1 MRQPFGKGLESLIP
15 KKNQKAEDSPEKKES
30 VFLVGIERITA
41 NPYQP
46 RKEFDQEGL
55 RTLSESIRDYGVL
68 QPLVVSRTEREGRA
82 EYQLIAGERRLLA
95 SRMAGLTEV
104 PVVIK
109 DPTDKQKL
117 EVSLIENAQRLDLN
131 PIEKAEA
138 FQKLHDEFELPQKE
152 IARICGMSRE
162 AVANTMRLLDLSEE
176 IREAVKRKKIS
187 EGHARAMMQVKSPE
201 KQKAVFEKI
210 IRDGL
215 SVRETEE
222 LAKKAEFWQP
232 LPRKADYSFFKE
244 FKETEE
250 KIKKMF
256 ALKDLKIRS
265 EGGKPKLTI
274 LFNSKEDLK
283 KLLQTFDR

>member
-1 MRQPFGKGLESLIP
+1 MESLIP
-15 KKNQKAEDSPEKKES
+15 KKNQKPAGESEKKDS
-30 VFLVGIERITA
+30 VFLIEVERITA

-55 RTLSESIRDYGVL
+55 RTLSESIKDYGVL
-68 QPLVVSRTEREGRA
+68 QPLVVSRAEREGRI

-109 DPTDKQKL
+109 ESTDKEKL

-138 FQKLHDEFELPQKE
+138 FQRLHDEFGLVQKE

-162 AVANTMRLLDLSEE
+162 AVANTMRLLDLAIEA
-176 IREAVKRKKIS
+176 REAVRVKKIS
-187 EGHARAMMQVKSPE
+187 EGHARALLGVKSPE
-201 KQKAVFEKI
+201 KQKSVFEKTV
-210 IRDGL
+210 RDGL

-222 LAKKAEFWQP
+222 LAKKIEVWQP
-232 LPRKADYSFFKE
+232 LPRKIDFPSFRE
-244 FKETEE
+244 FKEAEE
-250 KIKKMF
+250 KVKKMF
-256 ALKDLKIRS
+256 SLKGLKIGV
-265 EGGKPKLTI
+265 EGGKPKLTM

-283 KLLQTFDR
+283 KLFQTFER